1 MWHFRWICERY
12 GLLFCSTMARL
23 CPISIYFVAARNKSP
38 LPASNLNM
46 KSKLIGVL
54 ILVGLSACRP
64 DPIDNVGGS
73 NPDWTEA
80 SHGNVAPNY
89 SMVFPQDQVNELEI
103 TIGADQWSAIRNNMK
118 SLFGYDFG
126 AGGMGGPPGAF
137 PTTEPDYVQTTV
149 KFKGKTWQHVGFRL
163 KGNSTLTSAWR
174 SGIYKLP
181 FRLDFDK
188 FEDVQPSVKNQK
200 FYGFK
205 ELSFSPGV
213 KDNSLIREKLG
224 SDIFRMAGIPSAQSA
239 FYKVY
244 IDFGAGMK
252 YCGIYCGL
260 ELPDDKMIIQQLGED
275 AGNLYKPES
284 KLATFVQTEFEKKN
298 NELAGDFGDVSGL
311 VKALQSTKRSSDVA
325 AWRSGLEAVFN
336 VDHFAKYLAIN
347 NSIVNW
353 DTYGVMAH
361 NYYLYNH
368 STKGLL
374 WIPWDNNESFSKSPG
389 ITGTTGGPTG
399 PGNAISLT
407 MNEVGTGW
415 PLINYIA
422 NDAVYFEKYKSHMRD
437 FKNGIFTESTVGA
450 MIDKYYDL
458 ITPFVVGTDGEQ
470 PKYTHLS
477 SAAAFTAERSALKT
491 HVSNR
496 IALINQFLP

>member
-1 MWHFRWICERY
+1 
-12 GLLFCSTMARL
+12 
-23 CPISIYFVAARNKSP
+23 
-38 LPASNLNM
+38 M

-163 KGNSTLTSAWR
+163 KGNSTLTAAWR

-244 IDFGAGMK
+244 IDFGDGMK

-437 FKNGIFTESTVGA
+437 FKNGIFTESTVWA

>member
-1 MWHFRWICERY
+1 
-12 GLLFCSTMARL
+12 
-23 CPISIYFVAARNKSP
+23 
-38 LPASNLNM
+38 M
-46 KSKLIGVL
+46 KLKLIGIF
-54 ILVGLSACRP
+54 ILAAFSACRP
-64 DPIDNVGGS
+64 DPADVIAGNN

-80 SHGNVAPNY
+80 SHGNASPNY
-89 SMVFPQDQVNELEI
+89 STVFPQDQVNELEI
-103 TIGADQWSAIRNNMK
+103 TIGADNWSAIRANMK

-137 PTTEPDYVQTTV
+137 PTTEPDYVQSTI

-181 FRLDFDK
+181 FRLNFDK

-205 ELSFSPGV
+205 DLSFSPGV

-311 VKALQSTKRSSDVA
+311 IKALQSTKRSSDAA
-325 AWRSGLEAVFN
+325 AWRTGLEAVFN
-336 VDHFAKYLAIN
+336 VDHFTKYLAIN

-368 STKGLL
+368 SSKGLM

-389 ITGTTGGPTG
+389 ITGITGGPSG

-407 MNEVGTGW
+407 MNEVSTAW

-422 NDAVYFEKYKSHMRD
+422 NDAVYF
-437 FKNGIFTESTVGA
+437 A
-450 MIDKYYDL
+450 
-458 ITPFVVGTDGEQ
+458 
-470 PKYTHLS
+470 
-477 SAAAFTAERSALKT
+477 
-491 HVSNR
+491 
-496 IALINQFLP
+496 

>member
-1 MWHFRWICERY
+1 
-12 GLLFCSTMARL
+12 
-23 CPISIYFVAARNKSP
+23 
-38 LPASNLNM
+38 M
-46 KSKLIGVL
+46 KLKLIGIF
-54 ILVGLSACRP
+54 ILAAFSACRP
-64 DPIDNVGGS
+64 DPADVIAGNN

-80 SHGNVAPNY
+80 SHGNASPNY
-89 SMVFPQDQVNELEI
+89 STVFPQDQVNELEI
-103 TIGADQWSAIRNNMK
+103 TIGADNWSAIRANMK

-137 PTTEPDYVQTTV
+137 PTTEPDYVQSTV

-181 FRLDFDK
+181 FRLNFDK

-205 ELSFSPGV
+205 DLSFSPGV

-311 VKALQSTKRSSDVA
+311 VKALQNGSRTTNAA
-325 AWRSGLEAVFN
+325 AWRTGLEAVFN
-336 VDHFAKYLAIN
+336 VDHFTKYLAIN

-368 STKGLL
+368 SGKGLI

-389 ITGTTGGPTG
+389 ITGITGGPSG

-407 MNEVGTGW
+407 MNEVSTAW

-422 NDAVYFEKYKSHMRD
+422 NDAVYFAQYKAHMKA
-437 FKNGIFTESTVGA
+437 FKNGVFTETEMHA

-458 ITPFVVGTDGEQ
+458 ITPFVVGINGEQ
-470 PKYTHLS
+470 PSYTHLS
-477 SAAAFTAERSALKT
+477 SASAFTAERSALKS
-491 HVSNR
+491 HVNNR

>member
-1 MWHFRWICERY
+1 
-12 GLLFCSTMARL
+12 
-23 CPISIYFVAARNKSP
+23 
-38 LPASNLNM
+38 M

-336 VDHFAKYLAIN
+336 VDHFTKYLAIN

>member
-1 MWHFRWICERY
+1 
-12 GLLFCSTMARL
+12 
-23 CPISIYFVAARNKSP
+23 
-38 LPASNLNM
+38 M
-46 KSKLIGVL
+46 KLKLIGVL
-54 ILVGLSACRP
+54 VLVGLSACRP

-163 KGNSTLTSAWR
+163 KGNSTLTAAWR

-437 FKNGIFTESTVGA
+437 FKNGIFTESTVGG

>member
-1 MWHFRWICERY
+1 
-12 GLLFCSTMARL
+12 
-23 CPISIYFVAARNKSP
+23 
-38 LPASNLNM
+38 M
-46 KSKLIGVL
+46 KSTFIRIL
-54 ILVGLSACRP
+54 ILVALAACRP
-64 DPIDNVGGS
+64 DPIDSISGS

-80 SHGNVAPNY
+80 SHGNAAPDY
-89 SMVFPQDQVNELEI
+89 SVVFPQDQVNELEI
-103 TIGADQWSAIRNNMK
+103 TIGADNWTAIRSNMK
-118 SLFGYDFG
+118 ALYGFDFG
-126 AGGMGGPPGAF
+126 SGGMGGPPGTF

-163 KGNSTLTSAWR
+163 KGNSTLSTAWR

-188 FEDVQPSVKNQK
+188 FEAVQPSIKNQK

-224 SDIFRMAGIPSAQSA
+224 SDIFRMAGMPAAQSA

-252 YCGIYCGL
+252 YCGVYCGL
-260 ELPDDKMIIQQLGED
+260 ELPDDKMVIQQLGED

-284 KLATFVQTEFEKKN
+284 KLATFIQTEFEKKN
-298 NELAGDFGDVSGL
+298 NELAGDFGDVSGF
-311 VKALQSTKRSSDVA
+311 VKALQSTKRSSDVV
-325 AWRSGLEAVFN
+325 AWRTGLEAIFN
-336 VDHFAKYLAIN
+336 VDHFTKYLAIN
-347 NSIVNW
+347 NAIVNW

-368 STKGLL
+368 SSKGLM
-374 WIPWDNNESFSKSPG
+374 WIPWDHNESFSKSPG
-389 ITGTTGGPTG
+389 ITGATGGPTG
-399 PGNAISLT
+399 PGNALSLT

-437 FKNGIFTESTVGA
+437 FKNGVFQQNTLDA

-458 ITPFVVGTDGEQ
+458 ITPFVVGANGEQ
-470 PKYTHLS
+470 PNYTHLS
-477 SAAAFTAERSALKT
+477 NAAAFTAERAAIKT

>member
-1 MWHFRWICERY
+1 
-12 GLLFCSTMARL
+12 
-23 CPISIYFVAARNKSP
+23 
-38 LPASNLNM
+38 M

-205 ELSFSPGV
+205 KLSFSPGV

-244 IDFGAGMK
+244 IDFGDGMK

>member
-1 MWHFRWICERY
+1 
-12 GLLFCSTMARL
+12 
-23 CPISIYFVAARNKSP
+23 
-38 LPASNLNM
+38 M

-437 FKNGIFTESTVGA
+437 FKNGIFTESTIGA

-477 SAAAFTAERSALKT
+477 SASAFTAERSALKT

>member
-1 MWHFRWICERY
+1 
-12 GLLFCSTMARL
+12 
-23 CPISIYFVAARNKSP
+23 
-38 LPASNLNM
+38 M
-46 KSKLIGVL
+46 KSTFIRIL
-54 ILVGLSACRP
+54 ILVALAACRP
-64 DPIDNVGGS
+64 DPIDSISGS

-80 SHGNVAPNY
+80 SHGNAAPDY
-89 SMVFPQDQVNELEI
+89 SVVFPQDQVNELEI
-103 TIGADQWSAIRNNMK
+103 TIGADNWTAIRSNMK
-118 SLFGYDFG
+118 ALYGFDFG
-126 AGGMGGPPGAF
+126 SGGMGGPPGTF

-163 KGNSTLTSAWR
+163 KGNSTLSTAWR

-188 FEDVQPSVKNQK
+188 FEDVQPSIKNQK

-224 SDIFRMAGIPSAQSA
+224 SDIFRMAGMPAAQSA

-252 YCGIYCGL
+252 YCGVYCGL
-260 ELPDDKMIIQQLGED
+260 ELPDDKMVIQQLGED

-284 KLATFVQTEFEKKN
+284 KLATFIQTEFEKKN
-298 NELAGDFGDVSGL
+298 NELAGDFGDVSGF
-311 VKALQSTKRSSDVA
+311 VKALQSTKRSSDVV
-325 AWRSGLEAVFN
+325 AWRTGLEAIFN
-336 VDHFAKYLAIN
+336 VDHFTKYLAIN
-347 NSIVNW
+347 NAIVNW

-368 STKGLL
+368 SSKGLM
-374 WIPWDNNESFSKSPG
+374 WIPWDHNESFSKSPG

-399 PGNAISLT
+399 PGNALSLT
-407 MNEVGTGW
+407 MNEVRTGW

-437 FKNGIFTESTVGA
+437 FKNGVFQQNTLDA

-458 ITPFVVGTDGEQ
+458 ITPFVVGANGEQ
-470 PKYTHLS
+470 PNYTHLS
-477 SAAAFTAERSALKT
+477 NDAAFTAERAALKT

>member
-1 MWHFRWICERY
+1 
-12 GLLFCSTMARL
+12 
-23 CPISIYFVAARNKSP
+23 
-38 LPASNLNM
+38 M
-46 KSKLIGVL
+46 KSTFIRIL
-54 ILVGLSACRP
+54 ILVALAACRP
-64 DPIDNVGGS
+64 DPIDTISGS

-80 SHGNVAPNY
+80 SHGNAAPDY
-89 SMVFPQDQVNELEI
+89 SVVFPQDQVNELEI
-103 TIGADQWSAIRNNMK
+103 TIGADNWTAIRSNMK
-118 SLFGYDFG
+118 ALYGFDFG
-126 AGGMGGPPGAF
+126 SGGMGGPPGTF

-163 KGNSTLTSAWR
+163 KGNSTLSTAWR

-188 FEDVQPSVKNQK
+188 FEDVQPSIKNQK

-224 SDIFRMAGIPSAQSA
+224 SDIFRMAGMPAAQSA

-252 YCGIYCGL
+252 YCGVYCGL
-260 ELPDDKMIIQQLGED
+260 ELPDDKMVIQQLGED

-284 KLATFVQTEFEKKN
+284 KLATFIQTEFEKKN
-298 NELAGDFGDVSGL
+298 NELAGDFGDVSGF
-311 VKALQSTKRSSDVA
+311 VKALQSTKRSSDVV
-325 AWRSGLEAVFN
+325 AWRTGLEAIFN
-336 VDHFAKYLAIN
+336 VDQFTKYLAIN
-347 NSIVNW
+347 NAIVNW

-368 STKGLL
+368 SSKGLM
-374 WIPWDNNESFSKSPG
+374 WIPWDHNESFSKSPG

-399 PGNAISLT
+399 PGNALSLT

-437 FKNGIFTESTVGA
+437 FKNGVFQQNTLDA

-458 ITPFVVGTDGEQ
+458 ITPFVVGANGEQ
-470 PKYTHLS
+470 PNYTHLS
-477 SAAAFTAERSALKT
+477 NAAAFTAERAALKT

>member
-1 MWHFRWICERY
+1 
-12 GLLFCSTMARL
+12 
-23 CPISIYFVAARNKSP
+23 
-38 LPASNLNM
+38 M

-126 AGGMGGPPGAF
+126 AGGMGGPPGVF

-298 NELAGDFGDVSGL
+298 NELTGDFGDVSGL

>member
-1 MWHFRWICERY
+1 
-12 GLLFCSTMARL
+12 
-23 CPISIYFVAARNKSP
+23 
-38 LPASNLNM
+38 M

-73 NPDWTEA
+73 NPDWKEA

-126 AGGMGGPPGAF
+126 AGGIGGPPGAF

-163 KGNSTLTSAWR
+163 KGNSTLTAAWR

-298 NELAGDFGDVSGL
+298 NELAGDFGDVSGF

-437 FKNGIFTESTVGA
+437 FKNGIFTESTVWA

>member
-1 MWHFRWICERY
+1 
-12 GLLFCSTMARL
+12 
-23 CPISIYFVAARNKSP
+23 
-38 LPASNLNM
+38 M
-46 KSKLIGVL
+46 KSTFIRIL
-54 ILVGLSACRP
+54 ILVALAACRP
-64 DPIDNVGGS
+64 DPIDSISGS

-80 SHGNVAPNY
+80 SHGNAAPDY
-89 SMVFPQDQVNELEI
+89 SVVFPQDQVNELEI
-103 TIGADQWSAIRNNMK
+103 TIGADNWTAIRSNMK
-118 SLFGYDFG
+118 ALYGFDFG
-126 AGGMGGPPGAF
+126 SGGMGGPPGTF

-163 KGNSTLTSAWR
+163 KGNSTLSTAWR

-188 FEDVQPSVKNQK
+188 FEDVQPSIKNQK

-224 SDIFRMAGIPSAQSA
+224 SDIFRMAGMPAAQSA

-252 YCGIYCGL
+252 YCGVYCGL
-260 ELPDDKMIIQQLGED
+260 ELPDDKMVIQQLGED

-284 KLATFVQTEFEKKN
+284 KLATFIQTEFEKKN
-298 NELAGDFGDVSGL
+298 NELAGDFGDVSGF
-311 VKALQSTKRSSDVA
+311 VKALQSTKRSSDVV
-325 AWRSGLEAVFN
+325 AWRTGLETIFN
-336 VDHFAKYLAIN
+336 VDHFTKYLAIN
-347 NSIVNW
+347 NAIVNW
-353 DTYGVMAH
+353 DTYGVMGH

-368 STKGLL
+368 SSKGLM
-374 WIPWDNNESFSKSPG
+374 WIPWDHNESFSKSPG

-399 PGNAISLT
+399 PGNALSLT

-437 FKNGIFTESTVGA
+437 FKNGVFQQNTLDA

-458 ITPFVVGTDGEQ
+458 ITPFVVGANGEQ
-470 PKYTHLS
+470 PNYTHLS
-477 SAAAFTAERSALKT
+477 NDAAFTAERAALKT

>member
-1 MWHFRWICERY
+1 
-12 GLLFCSTMARL
+12 
-23 CPISIYFVAARNKSP
+23 
-38 LPASNLNM
+38 M

-437 FKNGIFTESTVGA
+437 FKNGIFAESTIGA

>member
-1 MWHFRWICERY
+1 
-12 GLLFCSTMARL
+12 
-23 CPISIYFVAARNKSP
+23 
-38 LPASNLNM
+38 M
-46 KSKLIGVL
+46 KSTFIRIL
-54 ILVGLSACRP
+54 ILVALAACRP
-64 DPIDNVGGS
+64 DPIDSISGS

-80 SHGNVAPNY
+80 SHGNAAPDY
-89 SMVFPQDQVNELEI
+89 SVVFPQDQVNELEI
-103 TIGADQWSAIRNNMK
+103 TIGADNWTAIRSNMK
-118 SLFGYDFG
+118 ALYGFDFG
-126 AGGMGGPPGAF
+126 SGGMGGPPGTF

-163 KGNSTLTSAWR
+163 KGNSTLSTAWR

-188 FEDVQPSVKNQK
+188 FEDVQPSIKNQK

-224 SDIFRMAGIPSAQSA
+224 SDIFRMAGMPAAQSA

-252 YCGIYCGL
+252 YCGVYCGL
-260 ELPDDKMIIQQLGED
+260 ELPDDKMVIQQLGED

-284 KLATFVQTEFEKKN
+284 KLATFIQAEFEKKN
-298 NELAGDFGDVSGL
+298 NELAGDFGDVSGF
-311 VKALQSTKRSSDVA
+311 VKALQSTKRSSDVV
-325 AWRSGLEAVFN
+325 AWRTGLEAIFN
-336 VDHFAKYLAIN
+336 VDHFTKYLAIN
-347 NSIVNW
+347 NAIVNW

-368 STKGLL
+368 SSKGLM
-374 WIPWDNNESFSKSPG
+374 WIPWDHNESFSKSPG

-399 PGNAISLT
+399 PGNALSLT

-437 FKNGIFTESTVGA
+437 FKNGVFQQNTLDA

-458 ITPFVVGTDGEQ
+458 ITPFVVGANGEQ
-470 PKYTHLS
+470 PNYTHLS
-477 SAAAFTAERSALKT
+477 NAAAFTAERAALKT

>member
-1 MWHFRWICERY
+1 
-12 GLLFCSTMARL
+12 
-23 CPISIYFVAARNKSP
+23 
-38 LPASNLNM
+38 M

-311 VKALQSTKRSSDVA
+311 VKALQSAKRSSDVA

-437 FKNGIFTESTVGA
+437 FKNGIFTESTVWA

>member
-1 MWHFRWICERY
+1 
-12 GLLFCSTMARL
+12 
-23 CPISIYFVAARNKSP
+23 
-38 LPASNLNM
+38 M
-46 KSKLIGVL
+46 KSTFIRIL
-54 ILVGLSACRP
+54 ILVALAACRP
-64 DPIDNVGGS
+64 DPIDSISGS

-80 SHGNVAPNY
+80 SHGNAAPDY
-89 SMVFPQDQVNELEI
+89 SVVFPQDQVNELEI
-103 TIGADQWSAIRNNMK
+103 TIGADNWTAIRSNMK
-118 SLFGYDFG
+118 ALYGFDFG
-126 AGGMGGPPGAF
+126 SGGMGGPPGTF

-163 KGNSTLTSAWR
+163 KGNSTLSTAWR

-188 FEDVQPSVKNQK
+188 FEDVQPSIKNQK

-224 SDIFRMAGIPSAQSA
+224 SDIFRMAGMPAAQSA

-252 YCGIYCGL
+252 YCGVYCGL
-260 ELPDDKMIIQQLGED
+260 ELPDDKMVIQQLGED

-284 KLATFVQTEFEKKN
+284 KLATFIQTEFEKKN
-298 NELAGDFGDVSGL
+298 NELAGDFGDVSGF
-311 VKALQSTKRSSDVA
+311 VKALQSTKRSSDVV
-325 AWRSGLEAVFN
+325 AWRTGLEAIFN
-336 VDHFAKYLAIN
+336 VDHFTKYLAIN
-347 NSIVNW
+347 NAIVNW

-368 STKGLL
+368 SSKGLM
-374 WIPWDNNESFSKSPG
+374 WIPWDHNESFSKSPG

-399 PGNAISLT
+399 PGNALSLT

-415 PLINYIA
+415 PLINYIV

-437 FKNGIFTESTVGA
+437 FKNGVFQQNTLDA

-458 ITPFVVGTDGEQ
+458 ITPFVVGANGEQ
-470 PKYTHLS
+470 PNYTHLS
-477 SAAAFTAERSALKT
+477 NDAAFTAERAALKT

>member
-1 MWHFRWICERY
+1 
-12 GLLFCSTMARL
+12 
-23 CPISIYFVAARNKSP
+23 
-38 LPASNLNM
+38 M

>member
-1 MWHFRWICERY
+1 
-12 GLLFCSTMARL
+12 
-23 CPISIYFVAARNKSP
+23 
-38 LPASNLNM
+38 M

-336 VDHFAKYLAIN
+336 VDHFTKYLAIN

-470 PKYTHLS
+470 PKYTHLI

>member
-1 MWHFRWICERY
+1 
-12 GLLFCSTMARL
+12 
-23 CPISIYFVAARNKSP
+23 
-38 LPASNLNM
+38 M
-46 KSKLIGVL
+46 KLKLIGIF
-54 ILVGLSACRP
+54 ILAAFSACRP
-64 DPIDNVGGS
+64 DPADVIAGNN

-80 SHGNVAPNY
+80 SHGNASPNY
-89 SMVFPQDQVNELEI
+89 STVFPQDQVNELEI
-103 TIGADQWSAIRNNMK
+103 TIGADNWSAIRANMK

-137 PTTEPDYVQTTV
+137 PTTEPEYVQSTV

-181 FRLDFDK
+181 FRLNFDK

-205 ELSFSPGV
+205 DLSFSPGV

-311 VKALQSTKRSSDVA
+311 VKALQNGSRTINAA
-325 AWRSGLEAVFN
+325 AWRTGLEAVFN
-336 VDHFAKYLAIN
+336 VDHFTKYLAIN

-368 STKGLL
+368 SSKGLM

-389 ITGTTGGPTG
+389 ITGTTGGPSG

-407 MNEVGTGW
+407 MNEVSTAW

-422 NDAVYFEKYKSHMRD
+422 NDAVYFAQYKAHMKA
-437 FKNGIFTESTVGA
+437 FKNGVFTETEMHA

-458 ITPFVVGTDGEQ
+458 ITPFVVGINGEQ
-470 PKYTHLS
+470 PSYTHLS
-477 SAAAFTAERSALKT
+477 SASAFTAERSALKT
-491 HVSNR
+491 HINNR

>member
-1 MWHFRWICERY
+1 
-12 GLLFCSTMARL
+12 
-23 CPISIYFVAARNKSP
+23 
-38 LPASNLNM
+38 M
-46 KSKLIGVL
+46 KSTFIR
-54 ILVGLSACRP
+54 ILVLVALAACRP
-64 DPIDNVGGS
+64 DPIDSISGS

-80 SHGNVAPNY
+80 SHGNAAPDY
-89 SMVFPQDQVNELEI
+89 SVVFPQDQVNELEI
-103 TIGADQWSAIRNNMK
+103 TIGADNWTAIRSNMK
-118 SLFGYDFG
+118 ALYGFDFG
-126 AGGMGGPPGAF
+126 SGGMGGPPGTF

-163 KGNSTLTSAWR
+163 KGNSTLSTAWR

-188 FEDVQPSVKNQK
+188 FEDVQPSIKNQK

-224 SDIFRMAGIPSAQSA
+224 SDIFRMAGMPAAQSA

-252 YCGIYCGL
+252 YCGVYCGL
-260 ELPDDKMIIQQLGED
+260 ELPDDKMVIQQLGED

-284 KLATFVQTEFEKKN
+284 KLATFIQTEFEKKN
-298 NELAGDFGDVSGL
+298 NELAGDFGDVSGF
-311 VKALQSTKRSSDVA
+311 VKALQSTKRSSDVV
-325 AWRSGLEAVFN
+325 AWRTGLEAIFN
-336 VDHFAKYLAIN
+336 VDHFTKYLAIN
-347 NSIVNW
+347 NAIVNW

-368 STKGLL
+368 SSKGLM
-374 WIPWDNNESFSKSPG
+374 WIPWDHNESFSKSPG

-399 PGNAISLT
+399 PGNALSLT

-437 FKNGIFTESTVGA
+437 FKNGVFQQNTLDAI
-450 MIDKYYDL
+450 IDKYYDL
-458 ITPFVVGTDGEQ
+458 ITPFVVGANGEQ
-470 PKYTHLS
+470 PNYTHLS
-477 SAAAFTAERSALKT
+477 NDAAFTAERAALKT

>member
-1 MWHFRWICERY
+1 
-12 GLLFCSTMARL
+12 
-23 CPISIYFVAARNKSP
+23 
-38 LPASNLNM
+38 M

-149 KFKGKTWQHVGFRL
+149 KFKGKSWQHVGFRL
-163 KGNSTLTSAWR
+163 KGNSTLTAAWR

>member
-1 MWHFRWICERY
+1 
-12 GLLFCSTMARL
+12 
-23 CPISIYFVAARNKSP
+23 
-38 LPASNLNM
+38 M

-126 AGGMGGPPGAF
+126 AGGMGGPPGVF

>member
-1 MWHFRWICERY
+1 
-12 GLLFCSTMARL
+12 
-23 CPISIYFVAARNKSP
+23 
-38 LPASNLNM
+38 M
-46 KSKLIGVL
+46 KSTFIRIL
-54 ILVGLSACRP
+54 ILVALAACRP
-64 DPIDNVGGS
+64 DPIDSISGS

-80 SHGNVAPNY
+80 SHGNAAPDY
-89 SMVFPQDQVNELEI
+89 SVVFPQDQVNELEI
-103 TIGADQWSAIRNNMK
+103 TIGADNWTAIRNNMK
-118 SLFGYDFG
+118 ALYGFDFG
-126 AGGMGGPPGAF
+126 SGGMGGPPGTF

-163 KGNSTLTSAWR
+163 KGNSTLSTAWR

-188 FEDVQPSVKNQK
+188 FEAVQPSIKNQK

-224 SDIFRMAGIPSAQSA
+224 SDIFRMAGMPAAQSA

-252 YCGIYCGL
+252 YCGVYCGL
-260 ELPDDKMIIQQLGED
+260 ELPDDKMVIQQLGED

-284 KLATFVQTEFEKKN
+284 KLATFIQTEFEKKN
-298 NELAGDFGDVSGL
+298 NELAGDFGDVSGF
-311 VKALQSTKRSSDVA
+311 VKALQSTKRSSDVV
-325 AWRSGLEAVFN
+325 AWRTGLETIFN
-336 VDHFAKYLAIN
+336 VDHFTKYLAIN
-347 NSIVNW
+347 NAIVNW

-368 STKGLL
+368 SSKGLM
-374 WIPWDNNESFSKSPG
+374 WIPWDHNESFSKSPG

-399 PGNAISLT
+399 PGNALSLT

-437 FKNGIFTESTVGA
+437 FKNGVFQQNTLDA

-458 ITPFVVGTDGEQ
+458 ITPFVVGANGEQ
-470 PKYTHLS
+470 PNYTHLS
-477 SAAAFTAERSALKT
+477 NAAAFTAERAALKT

>member
-1 MWHFRWICERY
+1 
-12 GLLFCSTMARL
+12 
-23 CPISIYFVAARNKSP
+23 
-38 LPASNLNM
+38 M

-163 KGNSTLTSAWR
+163 KGNSTLTAAWR

-450 MIDKYYDL
+450 MIDKYYNL

>member
-1 MWHFRWICERY
+1 
-12 GLLFCSTMARL
+12 
-23 CPISIYFVAARNKSP
+23 
-38 LPASNLNM
+38 M
-46 KSKLIGVL
+46 KSTFIRIL
-54 ILVGLSACRP
+54 ILVALAACRP
-64 DPIDNVGGS
+64 DPMDSISGS

-80 SHGNVAPNY
+80 SHGNAAPDY
-89 SMVFPQDQVNELEI
+89 SVVFPQDQVNELEI
-103 TIGADQWSAIRNNMK
+103 TIGADNWTAIRSNMK
-118 SLFGYDFG
+118 ALYGFDFG
-126 AGGMGGPPGAF
+126 SGGMGGPPGTF

-163 KGNSTLTSAWR
+163 KGNSTLSTAWR

-188 FEDVQPSVKNQK
+188 FEAVQPSIKNQK

-224 SDIFRMAGIPSAQSA
+224 SDIFRMAGMPAAQSA

-252 YCGIYCGL
+252 YCGVYCGL
-260 ELPDDKMIIQQLGED
+260 ELPDDKMVIQQLGED

-284 KLATFVQTEFEKKN
+284 KLATFIQTEFEKKN
-298 NELAGDFGDVSGL
+298 NELAGDFGDVSGF
-311 VKALQSTKRSSDVA
+311 VKALQSTKRSSDVV
-325 AWRSGLEAVFN
+325 AWRTGLETIFN
-336 VDHFAKYLAIN
+336 VDHFTKYLAIN
-347 NSIVNW
+347 NAIVNW

-368 STKGLL
+368 SSKGLM
-374 WIPWDNNESFSKSPG
+374 WIPWDHNESFSKSPG

-399 PGNAISLT
+399 PGNALSLT

-437 FKNGIFTESTVGA
+437 FKNGVFQQNTLDA

-458 ITPFVVGTDGEQ
+458 ITPFVVGANGEQ
-470 PKYTHLS
+470 PNYTHLS
-477 SAAAFTAERSALKT
+477 NAAAFTAERAALKT

>member
-1 MWHFRWICERY
+1 
-12 GLLFCSTMARL
+12 
-23 CPISIYFVAARNKSP
+23 
-38 LPASNLNM
+38 M

-422 NDAVYFEKYKSHMRD
+422 NDVVYFEKYKSHMRD

>member
-1 MWHFRWICERY
+1 
-12 GLLFCSTMARL
+12 
-23 CPISIYFVAARNKSP
+23 
-38 LPASNLNM
+38 M
-46 KSKLIGVL
+46 KLKLIGIF
-54 ILVGLSACRP
+54 ILAAFSACRP
-64 DPIDNVGGS
+64 DPADVIAGNN

-80 SHGNVAPNY
+80 SHGNASPNY
-89 SMVFPQDQVNELEI
+89 STVFPQDQVNELEI
-103 TIGADQWSAIRNNMK
+103 TIGADNWSAIRANMK

-137 PTTEPDYVQTTV
+137 PTTEPDYVQSTV

-181 FRLDFDK
+181 FRLNFDK

-205 ELSFSPGV
+205 DLSFSPGV

-311 VKALQSTKRSSDVA
+311 VKALQNGSRTINAA
-325 AWRSGLEAVFN
+325 AWRTGLEAVFN
-336 VDHFAKYLAIN
+336 VDHFTKYLAIN

-368 STKGLL
+368 SGKGLI

-389 ITGTTGGPTG
+389 ITGITGGPSG

-407 MNEVGTGW
+407 MNEVSTAW

-422 NDAVYFEKYKSHMRD
+422 NDAVYFAQYKAHMKA
-437 FKNGIFTESTVGA
+437 FKNGVFTETEMHA

-458 ITPFVVGTDGEQ
+458 ITPFVVGINGEQ
-470 PKYTHLS
+470 PSYTHLS
-477 SAAAFTAERSALKT
+477 SASAFTAERSALKT
-491 HVSNR
+491 HINNR

>member
-1 MWHFRWICERY
+1 
-12 GLLFCSTMARL
+12 
-23 CPISIYFVAARNKSP
+23 
-38 LPASNLNM
+38 
-46 KSKLIGVL
+46 
-54 ILVGLSACRP
+54 
-64 DPIDNVGGS
+64 
-73 NPDWTEA
+73 
-80 SHGNVAPNY
+80 
-89 SMVFPQDQVNELEI
+89 MVFPQDQVNELEI

-163 KGNSTLTSAWR
+163 KGNSTLTAAWR

-437 FKNGIFTESTVGA
+437 FKNGIFTESTIGA

-477 SAAAFTAERSALKT
+477 SASAFTAERSALKT

>member
-1 MWHFRWICERY
+1 
-12 GLLFCSTMARL
+12 
-23 CPISIYFVAARNKSP
+23 
-38 LPASNLNM
+38 M
-46 KSKLIGVL
+46 KSTFIRIL
-54 ILVGLSACRP
+54 ILVALAACRP
-64 DPIDNVGGS
+64 DPIDSISGS

-80 SHGNVAPNY
+80 SHGNAAPDY
-89 SMVFPQDQVNELEI
+89 SVVFPQDQVTELEI
-103 TIGADQWSAIRNNMK
+103 TIGADNWTAIRSNMK
-118 SLFGYDFG
+118 ALYGFDFG
-126 AGGMGGPPGAF
+126 SGGMGGPPGTF

-163 KGNSTLTSAWR
+163 KGNSTLSTAWR

-188 FEDVQPSVKNQK
+188 FEAVQPSIKNQK

-224 SDIFRMAGIPSAQSA
+224 SDIFRMAGMPAAQSA

-252 YCGIYCGL
+252 YCGVYCGL
-260 ELPDDKMIIQQLGED
+260 ELPDDKMVIQQLGED

-284 KLATFVQTEFEKKN
+284 KLATFIQTEFEKKN
-298 NELAGDFGDVSGL
+298 NELAGDFGDVSGF
-311 VKALQSTKRSSDVA
+311 VKALQSTKRSSDVV
-325 AWRSGLEAVFN
+325 AWRTGLEAIFN
-336 VDHFAKYLAIN
+336 VDHFTKYLAIN
-347 NSIVNW
+347 NAIVNW

-368 STKGLL
+368 SSKGLM
-374 WIPWDNNESFSKSPG
+374 WIPWDHNESFSKSPS

-399 PGNAISLT
+399 PGNALSLT

-437 FKNGIFTESTVGA
+437 FKNGVFQQNTLDA

-458 ITPFVVGTDGEQ
+458 ITPFVVGANGEQ
-470 PKYTHLS
+470 PNYTHLS
-477 SAAAFTAERSALKT
+477 NDAAFTAERAALKT

>member
-1 MWHFRWICERY
+1 
-12 GLLFCSTMARL
+12 
-23 CPISIYFVAARNKSP
+23 
-38 LPASNLNM
+38 M
-46 KSKLIGVL
+46 KSTFIRIL
-54 ILVGLSACRP
+54 ILVALAACRP
-64 DPIDNVGGS
+64 DPIDSISGS

-80 SHGNVAPNY
+80 SHGNAAPDY
-89 SMVFPQDQVNELEI
+89 SVVFPQDQVNELEI
-103 TIGADQWSAIRNNMK
+103 TIGADNWTAIRSNMK
-118 SLFGYDFG
+118 ALYGFDFG
-126 AGGMGGPPGAF
+126 SGGMGGPPGTF

-163 KGNSTLTSAWR
+163 KGNSTLSTAWR

-188 FEDVQPSVKNQK
+188 FEDVQPSIKNQK

-224 SDIFRMAGIPSAQSA
+224 SDIFRMAGMPAAQSA

-252 YCGIYCGL
+252 YCGVYCGL
-260 ELPDDKMIIQQLGED
+260 ELPDDKMVIQQLGED

-284 KLATFVQTEFEKKN
+284 KLATFIQTEFEKKN
-298 NELAGDFGDVSGL
+298 NELAGDFGDVSGF
-311 VKALQSTKRSSDVA
+311 VKALQSTKRSSDVV
-325 AWRSGLEAVFN
+325 AWRTGLEAIFN
-336 VDHFAKYLAIN
+336 VDHFTKYLAIN
-347 NSIVNW
+347 NAIVNW

-368 STKGLL
+368 SSKGLM
-374 WIPWDNNESFSKSPG
+374 WIPWDHNESFSKSPG

-399 PGNAISLT
+399 PGNALSLT

-437 FKNGIFTESTVGA
+437 FKNSVFQQNTLDA

-458 ITPFVVGTDGEQ
+458 ITPFVVGANGEQ
-470 PKYTHLS
+470 PNYTHLS
-477 SAAAFTAERSALKT
+477 NDAAFTAERAALKT

>member
-1 MWHFRWICERY
+1 
-12 GLLFCSTMARL
+12 
-23 CPISIYFVAARNKSP
+23 
-38 LPASNLNM
+38 M
-46 KSKLIGVL
+46 KLKLIGVL
-54 ILVGLSACRP
+54 VLVGLSACRP

-163 KGNSTLTSAWR
+163 KGNSTLTAAWR

-389 ITGTTGGPTG
+389 ITGTSGGPTG

-437 FKNGIFTESTVGA
+437 FKNGIFTESTVWA